1 MANNSTILVDSQP
14 SPVSTQLGDL
24 FTVFKSENG
33 LILLLA
39 IAGWLALAWFGDR
52 GIGKK
57 NRLATARFAGR
68 REQAAARRKAI
79 QQMKERKHN
88 VVAFKIYDSLYLPDA
103 QRGIAISGGAG
114 SGKTASMMLPIAQ
127 SAIAQEFPMYLY
139 DFKYTEP
146 NDSLASAVLPMAVKA
161 GYKVHI
167 FAPGMSESEICNPLD
182 FLLDD
187 MDGMAAR
194 QLASVMHTCMQSEHK
209 DASDDPFFSIAGDLL
224 IQAVL
229 LLAKQ
234 TKFPDMMMCQ
244 VILAMT
250 DLPKRIQNSKLS
262 KLTKN
267 TFSQYLSVSG
277 SEKTADSIRGTAQNL
292 FVPFTTPGLAN
303 AFCDKT
309 TVPLTITGK
318 TLIVIGM
325 DKSIK
330 TALAPFLTG
339 IMQMVL
345 DRNVAIARKDPLV
358 FILDEAPTVGI
369 DLATAFATQR
379 SAGAVTIMGYQD
391 FGQLEQRYGESVA
404 RTILSNCA
412 TKAWFNPQ
420 ELKTAQWCSDY
431 IGEEQLNLKQKSKGH
446 SGGKASTNISENE
459 RTRRLYSSDQF
470 LRLPS
475 GKCIL
480 INPAIS
486 GQDEVGIPIA
496 QKIKIPKAVEQQQT
510 WSRRV
515 WNAKIRDRMSQ
526 QSPQPKLTRDELR
539 LYTER
544 MIEEREKEAERI
556 LPLIDAPKKSD
567 KSQIEKIQAAF

>member
-1 MANNSTILVDSQP
+1 MANNNAILLVDSQP
-14 SPVSTQLGDL
+14 PISNQLNDL
-24 FTVFKSENG
+24 FATFKSENG

-39 IAGWLALAWFGDR
+39 IAGWLTLAWFGDR

-68 REQAAARRKAI
+68 KERAVARRKAI

-114 SGKTASMMLPIAQ
+114 SGKTASMVLPIVQ
-127 SAIAQEFPMYLY
+127 SAIAQEFPIYLY

-146 NDSLASAVLPMAVKA
+146 SDSLVSAVLPMAIKA

-194 QLASVMHTCMQSEHK
+194 QLASVMHKCMRSEHR

-309 TVPLTITGK
+309 TLPLTISGK
-318 TLIVIGM
+318 TLIVVGM

-330 TALAPFLTG
+330 TAIAPFLTG

-345 DRNVAIARKDPLV
+345 DRNVAIARKDPLI

-379 SAGAVTIMGYQD
+379 SAGAITIMGYQD
-391 FGQLEQRYGESVA
+391 FGQLEQRYGESLA

-486 GQDEVGIPIA
+486 GQGEVGIPIA
-496 QKIKIPKAVEQQQT
+496 QKIKIPKVVEQQQD

-515 WNAKIRDRMSQ
+515 WNKKIRDRMSQ

-556 LPLIDAPKKSD
+556 LPLIETSKKSD
-567 KSQIEKIQAAF
+567 KSKIEKIQAAF

>member
-1 MANNSTILVDSQP
+1 
-14 SPVSTQLGDL
+14 
-24 FTVFKSENG
+24 
-33 LILLLA
+33 
-39 IAGWLALAWFGDR
+39 
-52 GIGKK
+52 
-57 NRLATARFAGR
+57 
-68 REQAAARRKAI
+68 
-79 QQMKERKHN
+79 
-88 VVAFKIYDSLYLPDA
+88 
-103 QRGIAISGGAG
+103 
-114 SGKTASMMLPIAQ
+114 
-127 SAIAQEFPMYLY
+127 
-139 DFKYTEP
+139 
-146 NDSLASAVLPMAVKA
+146 MAVKA

-194 QLASVMHTCMQSEHK
+194 QLASVMHTCMRSEHK

-486 GQDEVGIPIA
+486 GQDEVGIPIV
-496 QKIKIPKAVEQQQT
+496 QKIKIPKVVEQQQT
-510 WSRRV
+510 WSRQV